1 MPRTGACVLLAAIF
15 MLTGG
20 VVASTV
26 NPPLKRCRAT
36 CKRAKTAC
44 MVQVKKDVVVLLG
57 DCRGITPA
65 RRDCRRQVRSSARAA
80 RKTCATGA
88 RTCRSCCAGGE
99 TDCVPTTTT
108 TTGSTTTTTIP
119 ASPPSA
125 PAIAFL
131 AATAPDEM
139 RVVWRPAHD
148 DTTPPNAIRYEVHV
162 ATAPAFDLTPATL
175 RASTTGFQ
183 PGDEPH
189 AVVGGLTPGSTVHVA
204 VVALDD
210 ADRRSATAGAP
221 SLTLPTLPVI
231 LSPTTPLQTAEALAL
246 GEPVV
251 NGSTYTYVAEAG
263 TTAPSVGAVLFG
275 QRQGAP
281 YLRRVDT
288 VTTKPGQLIIE
299 TSDASLSD
307 AVAQM
312 TVASTHVLVDEK
324 GAAAAAA
331 MRAGGAQAR
340 TTARSRG
347 AAASS
352 DVGVDTTVDFE
363 PELRTHAT
371 WTTDLLDGVTLTN
384 AEVVARGTLTFSLDA
399 HYRFLAAGGVS
410 RTIPFPVLTRTY
422 TSVYAVGAVPVHQQI
437 VFTLDAE
444 VSASASAAIDATARA
459 AATATVEFGV
469 RYDPATEGWD
479 DVASAA
485 FTPTFTADLVSKG
498 KVTGQVRLVPRI
510 QVKFYDVVS
519 AYLSI
524 EPALRAEIETQVT
537 TRPPCAPAELS
548 KFDVA
553 LVVEPFVSADFRAL
567 ARNVSLL
574 DKTRVGGPFTFTLFD
589 LPGVQVSS
597 QARGPGM
604 ASLLA
609 TVTDGANH
617 SFDPASS
624 QWDVSPATATID
636 PATGS
641 TLAVLTC
648 AQAATY
654 QVVFSGH
661 GILGEAA
668 RRCTALDVPC
678 QPSTTTTTGSTSSTT
693 STSTQPGST
702 TTSTSTTT
710 TTTAPPVE
718 PCGTFL
724 TAWGTSGNGPGQFI
738 GPRGVA
744 VDRRN
749 GNVYVTDGGSNRVQW
764 FDRDGV
770 FLGQWGTTGTGDGG
784 FLGVL
789 GVAVTGDGLV
799 YVVDAAAHRI
809 NKFDA
814 SGTFLGKWGSEGT
827 NDGQFKSPIG
837 IAADSGGNLYVAD
850 RDNTRIQ
857 KFNGNGGFL
866 AKWGAPGHL
875 DGDFSTL
882 LGVARDALGNVY
894 TIEQSGRR
902 VQKFSATGTF
912 LAKWGTNGSGDGQ
925 FNAPYALA
933 IDGIGT
939 VFVVD
944 PFRGDVQRFSGTGTF
959 LAKWG
964 SLGNGNGQFQFG
976 IGIASDGD
984 GKIYVADRDQRRIKK
999 FSCP

>member
-1 MPRTGACVLLAAIF
+1 MPRTRVCLLLATIF
-15 MLTGG
+15 MLTGA
-20 VVASTV
+20 VATSAA
-26 NPPLKRCRAT
+26 NPASKRCRSS
-36 CKRAKTAC
+36 CKRVKTAC
-44 MVQVKKDVVVLLG
+44 KGQVKKDLVVLLG
-57 DCRGITPA
+57 NCTGGTLA
-65 RRDCRRQVRSSARAA
+65 RRSCRRQARGSARAA
-80 RKTCATGA
+80 RGICTIAA

-148 DTTPPNAIRYEVHV
+148 DTTPPSAIRYEVHV
-162 ATAPAFDLTPATL
+162 ATVPAFDPTPATL

-189 AVVGGLTPGSTVHVA
+189 AVVGGLMPGSSVHVV

-210 ADRRSATAGAP
+210 ADQRSAVGSAR

-231 LSPTTPLQTAEALAL
+231 LSPTTPLQTAAALAL

-251 NGSTYTYVAEAG
+251 SGSTYTYVVGAG

-275 QRQGAP
+275 LRQGKP

-288 VTTKPGQLIIE
+288 VTALGGKIIIE

-312 TVASTHVLVDEK
+312 AVASTHVLVDED
-324 GAAAAAA
+324 GPAASAVRVGDAP
-331 MRAGGAQAR
+331 AR
-340 TTARSRG
+340 PTARSRG
-347 AAASS
+347 TAVSS
-352 DVGVDTTVDFE
+352 DVGVDTMVDFE

-371 WTTDLLDGVTLTN
+371 WTTDLLDGVTLTQ
-384 AEVVARGTLTFSLDA
+384 AEVVARGTLALSLDA
-399 HYRFLAAGGVS
+399 HYRFLAAGGVN

-422 TSVYAVGAVPVHQQI
+422 TSVYTVGAVPVHQQI

-444 VSASASAAIDATARA
+444 VSASAAAAIDATARA

-469 RYDPATEGWD
+469 RYNPATEGWD
-479 DVASAA
+479 DVASAI

-498 KVTGQVRLVPRI
+498 KVTGQVRLIPRI

-519 AYLSI
+519 AHLSI
-524 EPALRAEIETQVT
+524 EPALRTEIETQAT

-567 ARNVSLL
+567 ARNVSLF
-574 DKTRVGGPFTFTLFD
+574 DRTRVGGPFTFALFD
-589 LPGVQVSS
+589 LPQVQASS

-609 TVTDGANH
+609 AVTDGTNH
-617 SFDPASS
+617 PFDPASS
-624 QWDVSPATATID
+624 RWDLSPATATID
-636 PATGS
+636 PTTGS
-641 TLAVLTC
+641 TLALLTC
-648 AQAATY
+648 AQPATY
-654 QVVFSGH
+654 HVVFSGH
-661 GILGEAA
+661 GVLGEAA
-668 RRCTALDVPC
+668 RRCTAIDVPC
-678 QPSTTTTTGSTSSTT
+678 QPSSTTTTGSTSSTT
-693 STSTQPGST
+693 STSSQPGST

-710 TTTAPPVE
+710 TTTAPPGE

-724 TAWGTSGNGPGQFI
+724 TGWGTSGNGPGQFI

-744 VDRRN
+744 IDRRN
-749 GNVYVTDGGSNRVQW
+749 GNVYTTDGGSNRVQW
-764 FDRDGV
+764 FDRNGV
-770 FLGQWGTTGTGDGG
+770 YLGQWGTTGTGEGG
-784 FLGVL
+784 FMGVL
-789 GVAVTGDGLV
+789 GIAVTANGLV
-799 YVVDAAAHRI
+799 YVVDANAHRI

-814 SGTFLGKWGSEGT
+814 SGTFLSRWGTEGT
-827 NDGQFKSPIG
+827 GDGQFKSPIG
-837 IAADSGGNLYVAD
+837 IAVDGGGNVYVAD
-850 RDNTRIQ
+850 KDNARVQ
-857 KFNGNGGFL
+857 KFDGNGGFL
-866 AKWGAPGHL
+866 AKWGTSGGL
-875 DGDFSTL
+875 DGDFGTL
-882 LGVARDALGNVY
+882 LGVATDALGNVY

-933 IDGIGT
+933 TDGVGT
-939 VFVVD
+939 VFVMD

-959 LAKWG
+959 LGKWG
-964 SLGNGNGQFQFG
+964 SLGNGNAQFQFG

-984 GKIYVADRDQRRIKK
+984 GKIYVADRDQKRIKK